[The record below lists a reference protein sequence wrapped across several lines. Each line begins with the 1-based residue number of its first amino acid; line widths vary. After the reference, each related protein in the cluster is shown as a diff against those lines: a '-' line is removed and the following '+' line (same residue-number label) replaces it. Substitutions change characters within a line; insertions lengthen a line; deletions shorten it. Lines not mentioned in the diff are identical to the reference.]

1 MTTELSQ
8 FERSTEFPHSVVPAM
23 LDLRPHD
30 TSGVLANLPAAT
42 YVMTASLDGKRSGM
56 LVRWVSQVAIEPPL
70 IAVAIFRGHWVETL
84 IRDSHSF
91 AICQIDPTDR
101 LLLKKFGE
109 TGPRD
114 NPRRDA
120 DPFDCIPT
128 ETLSTPSPVLKRCA
142 FALDCTVVRHLDME
156 ADHSLYIGQVVASRV
171 YDSSLLAKLRAGA

>member
-1 MTTELSQ
+1 
-8 FERSTEFPHSVVPAM
+8 M